1 MLARLRD
8 TWRVRDG
15 VGYLFVAPAMLYL
28 ATLIVYPIIYNIY
41 LSFFKSSYGQTQF
54 VGFRNYL
61 RVFTSQ
67 GFGQVMINT
76 VIWTLV
82 NMAAMYVL
90 AMIAATVLK
99 SISRGRVVFR
109 TILLLPWVVPAAV
122 AGVLWRFMYHVD
134 YGVVNDVLLRLGFIA
149 QPIGWL
155 SDPRTSLLSVMLTYI
170 WKVYPYV
177 MILLMAGL
185 ETIPRQLYEAA
196 SIDGASGW
204 KQFTHITLP
213 MLGPVT
219 RVIVIL
225 MGIWTFNA
233 FDLTYIMTRGGPL
246 YSSEVL
252 AMRIYSTAFSDF
264 RFGRASAT
272 AVIAFFLTFGFAV
285 LYTTLSRRREK

>member
-1 MLARLRD
+1 
-8 TWRVRDG
+8 
-15 VGYLFVAPAMLYL
+15 MLYL
-28 ATLIVYPIIYNIY
+28 ATLILYPVLYNIY
-41 LSFFKSSYGQTQF
+41 LSFFKSTYGQTQF
-54 VGFRNYL
+54 VGFANYL
-61 RVFTSQ
+61 RIFASQ
-67 GFGQVMINT
+67 GFHQVMINT
-76 VIWTLV
+76 VIWTVV

-90 AMIAATVLK
+90 AMIVATVLK
-99 SISRGRVVFR
+99 SISRGRIVFR

-155 SDPRTSLLSVMLTYI
+155 SDPRTSLISVMLTYI

-185 ETIPRQLYEAA
+185 ETIPSHLYEAA
-196 SIDGASGW
+196 SLDGASGW
-204 KQFTHITLP
+204 KQFRHITLP

-246 YSSEVL
+246 YSSEIL

-264 RFGRASAT
+264 RFGRASAMS
-272 AVIAFFLTFGFAV
+272 VIAFLLTFGFAV
-285 LYTTLSRRREK
+285 LYTMFSKRREQ